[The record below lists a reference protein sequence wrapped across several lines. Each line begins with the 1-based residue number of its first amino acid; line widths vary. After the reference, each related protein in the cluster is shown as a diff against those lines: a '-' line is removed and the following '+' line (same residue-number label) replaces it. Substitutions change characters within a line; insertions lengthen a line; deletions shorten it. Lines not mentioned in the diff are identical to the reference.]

1 MLRSVFAKT
10 VRDQRRALLWWAL
23 GLLLLSLLTFLSYP
37 AVRDAPELNRLLE
50 DLPEAVSAFVGE
62 SDLVS
67 PPGYLNS
74 QLFTFMVP
82 LLFLIYAIGLGAGS
96 VAGEEE
102 RGTLDLLL
110 AQPISRESV
119 VLQKFGGIAVVL
131 GALALAF
138 WLELWLGARL
148 VAMEIGAGRLL
159 AGTFSALLLALLFA
173 ALALALGCLTGSRG
187 ISVGLTAAVGVG
199 AYLLNAFAPLAEW
212 LEPYRGLSAF
222 YYYIGGDP
230 IRNGLSTGHALVL
243 TMSTVALVG
252 IGMVAFR
259 RRDVAV

>member
-50 DLPEAVSAFVGE
+50 DLPEAVRAFVGE

-110 AQPISRESV
+110 AQPISRTSV
-119 VLQKFGGIAVVL
+119 VLQKFGGIATVL
-131 GALALAF
+131 GALALAL
-138 WLELWLGARL
+138 WVELWLGARL
-148 VAMEIGAGRLL
+148 VAIEIGAERLL
-159 AGTFSALLLALLFA
+159 AGTVSALLLA

-187 ISVGLTAAVGVG
+187 LSVGLAAAVGVG

-212 LEPYRGLSAF
+212 LEPYRKLSAF
-222 YYYIGGDP
+222 YYCIGGDP
-230 IRNGLSTGHALVL
+230 IRNGLSTRHALVL
-243 TMSTVALVG
+243 ASGTVLLVG
-252 IGMVAFR
+252 IGMVAFC